1 MSRLKKILKYL
12 ALTIAGLL
20 ALALIV
26 NAYFVW
32 QTGKRLEERL
42 SKVRA
47 AGEPLSLA
55 ELGTAPVQPGKNA
68 ADVLTDIKPEL
79 KALIKEINPVLA
91 RATADD
97 PRPDPFP
104 DADRKILEQA
114 FTNHPS
120 VLPALK
126 EAADCPIYHS
136 QCNFQISTDAFMQE
150 LLSWTLNLREAINA
164 LDTQERLQ
172 LQRKDFD
179 EAMRTC
185 LVSLKLTR
193 RCDGEPMII
202 SHLVILATR
211 SVGVRM
217 ANEILRAGPVAPD
230 LRQQLDDEL
239 AKHDSAASFRRC
251 LVSERAYGLQALGE
265 QLPGGWLSR
274 AFVND
279 NKNYYLDL
287 MAEWIENADGP
298 YAQFK
303 EKNRPVKEEDATFR
317 YVMMKLLAPAVM
329 KIQDA
334 EFRTR
339 CMVRCLRV
347 LNALTANK
355 VKETPAKLTD
365 LGLPAEAVT
374 DPYTGQPLL
383 VKQVDGRWIIYGVG
397 PNLKDDGGNIEK
409 LEDIGLGP
417 AKK

>member
-12 ALTIAGLL
+12 ALTLVALV

-26 NAYFVW
+26 NAYLVW
-32 QTGKRLEERL
+32 QTGKRLEERQ
-42 SKVRA
+42 SKLRA

-55 ELGTAPVQPGKNA
+55 EIGAAPAAPGKNA
-68 ADVLTDIKPEL
+68 ADVLENIKPEL
-79 KALIKEINPVLA
+79 QALIKEINPVLA
-91 RATADD
+91 KATADD

-104 DADRKILEQA
+104 DADRMILEQA

-136 QCNFQISTDAFMQE
+136 KCNFQISTDAFMQE
-150 LLSWTLNLREAINA
+150 LLSWTTALREAINA

-217 ANEILRAGPVAPD
+217 ANEILRAGPVVPE
-230 LRQQLDDEL
+230 LHQQLEDEL

-265 QLPGGWLSR
+265 QLPGGWLTR
-274 AFVND
+274 AFAND
-279 NKNYYLDL
+279 NMIYYLDL
-287 MAEWIENADGP
+287 MKDWIENADGP

-303 EKNRPVKEEDATFR
+303 EKNQPVKEEDATFR

-347 LNALTANK
+347 LNALTTKKIQAI
-355 VKETPAKLTD
+355 PDKLTN
-365 LGLPAEAVT
+365 LGLPAEGVT
-374 DPYTGQPLL
+374 DPYTGQSLL
-383 VKQVDGRWIIYGVG
+383 VKKVDGQWIIYGVG
-397 PNLKDDGGNIEK
+397 PNLKDDGGNFEK